1 MVIHSRTITFSVNR
15 KTAETFDAI
24 LNIPPKMMPDAIKS
38 NDGWW
43 SFTTLRGPAKL
54 KFNEN
59 RQLGILDYQF
69 VDNEAKWNVPMR
81 VISNGNDSAVIT
93 TIIKPDGISDQ
104 SFDERVIEIEKIME
118 SMKQIIERP

>member
-1 MVIHSRTITFSVNR
+1 MDIHSRTITFSVNR

-38 NDGWW
+38 DDGWW
-43 SFTTLRGPAKL
+43 SFTTIRGPAKL

-81 VISNGNDSAVIT
+81 VISNGNDSSVIT

-104 SFDERVIEIEKIME
+104 SFDERMIEIEKIME
-118 SMKQIIERP
+118 FMKQIIERP

>member
-1 MVIHSRTITFSVNR
+1 MNIHSRTITFSVNR

-24 LNIPPKMMPDAIKS
+24 LNIPLKMIPDAIKS

-54 KFNEN
+54 KIYEN

-104 SFDERVIEIEKIME
+104 SFDERMIEIEKIME

>member
-1 MVIHSRTITFSVNR
+1 MDIHSRTITFSVNR

-54 KFNEN
+54 KFYEN

-104 SFDERVIEIEKIME
+104 SFDERMIEIEKIME

>member
-1 MVIHSRTITFSVNR
+1 MGIHSRTITFSVNR

-24 LNIPPKMMPDAIKS
+24 LNIPPKMIPDAIKS
-38 NDGWW
+38 SDGWW
-43 SFTTLRGPAKL
+43 SFSTIRGPAKL

-93 TIIKPDGISDQ
+93 TIIKPEGISDQ
-104 SFDERVIEIEKIME
+104 SFDERMIEIEKIME
-118 SMKQIIERP
+118 SMKQIIEQH

>member
-1 MVIHSRTITFSVNR
+1 MDIHSRTITFSVNR

-69 VDNEAKWNVPMR
+69 IDSEAKWNVPMR
-81 VISNGNDSAVIT
+81 VISNGNDSSVIT
-93 TIIKPDGISDQ
+93 TIIKPDEISDQ
-104 SFDERVIEIEKIME
+104 SFDERMIEIEKIME
-118 SMKQIIERP
+118 SMKQIIEQP

>member
-1 MVIHSRTITFSVNR
+1 MDIHSRTITFSVNR

-81 VISNGNDSAVIT
+81 VISNGNDSSVIT

-104 SFDERVIEIEKIME
+104 SFDERMIEIEKIME

>member
-1 MVIHSRTITFSVNR
+1 MDIRSRTITFSVHR

-24 LNIPPKMMPDAIKS
+24 LNIPPKIIPDAIKS

-54 KFNEN
+54 KFNGN

-104 SFDERVIEIEKIME
+104 SFDERMIEIEKIME

>member
-1 MVIHSRTITFSVNR
+1 MDIHSRTITFSVNR

-104 SFDERVIEIEKIME
+104 SFDERMIEIEKIME
-118 SMKQIIERP
+118 YMKQIIEQP

>member
-1 MVIHSRTITFSVNR
+1 MDIHSRTIMFSVNR

-24 LNIPPKMMPDAIKS
+24 LNIPPKMIPDAIKS

-81 VISNGNDSAVIT
+81 VISNGNNSAVIT

-104 SFDERVIEIEKIME
+104 SFDERMMEIEKIME

>member
-1 MVIHSRTITFSVNR
+1 MNIHSRTITFSVNR

-24 LNIPPKMMPDAIKS
+24 LNIPPKMIPDAIKS

-54 KFNEN
+54 KFYEN

-104 SFDERVIEIEKIME
+104 SFDERMIEIEKIME
-118 SMKQIIERP
+118 SMKQIIELP

>member
-1 MVIHSRTITFSVNR
+1 MDIHSRTITFSVNR

-24 LNIPPKMMPDAIKS
+24 LNIPPKMIPDAIKS

-104 SFDERVIEIEKIME
+104 SFDERMIEIEKIME
-118 SMKQIIERP
+118 SMKQIIEKP

>member
-1 MVIHSRTITFSVNR
+1 MDIHSRTITFSVNR

-43 SFTTLRGPAKL
+43 SFTTIRGPAKL

-81 VISNGNDSAVIT
+81 VISNGNDSSVIT

-104 SFDERVIEIEKIME
+104 SFDERMIEIEKIME
-118 SMKQIIERP
+118 FMKQIIERP

>member
-1 MVIHSRTITFSVNR
+1 MDIHSRTITFSVNR

-104 SFDERVIEIEKIME
+104 SFDERMIEIEKIME
-118 SMKQIIERP
+118 SMKQIIERH

>member
-1 MVIHSRTITFSVNR
+1 MDIHSRTITFSVNR

-24 LNIPPKMMPDAIKS
+24 LNIPPKMMPDAIKN

-81 VISNGNDSAVIT
+81 VISNGNDSSVIT

-104 SFDERVIEIEKIME
+104 SFDERMIEIEKIME

>member
-1 MVIHSRTITFSVNR
+1 MNIHSRTITFSVNR

-24 LNIPPKMMPDAIKS
+24 LNIPPKMIPDAIKS

-54 KFNEN
+54 KFYEN

-81 VISNGNDSAVIT
+81 VISNGNDSTVIT

-104 SFDERVIEIEKIME
+104 SFDERMIEIEKIME
-118 SMKQIIERP
+118 SMKQIIELP

>member
-1 MVIHSRTITFSVNR
+1 MDIHSRTITFSVNR

-24 LNIPPKMMPDAIKS
+24 LNIPPKMIPDAIKS

-81 VISNGNDSAVIT
+81 VISNGNDSTVIT

-104 SFDERVIEIEKIME
+104 SFDERMIEIEKIME
-118 SMKQIIERP
+118 SMKQIIERH

>member
-1 MVIHSRTITFSVNR
+1 MDIHSRTIMFSVNR
-15 KTAETFDAI
+15 KTADTFDAI

-93 TIIKPDGISDQ
+93 TIIKPDGISNQ
-104 SFDERVIEIEKIME
+104 SFDERMIEIEKIME
-118 SMKQIIERP
+118 SMKQIIELP

>member
-1 MVIHSRTITFSVNR
+1 MDIHSRTITFSVNR

-69 VDNEAKWNVPMR
+69 IDNEAKWNVPMR
-81 VISNGNDSAVIT
+81 VISNGNDSSVIT

-104 SFDERVIEIEKIME
+104 SFDERMIEIEKIME
-118 SMKQIIERP
+118 SMKQIIEQP

>member
-1 MVIHSRTITFSVNR
+1 MDIHSRTITFSVNL

-24 LNIPPKMMPDAIKS
+24 LNIPPKMIPDAIKS

-69 VDNEAKWNVPMR
+69 VDSEAKWNVPMR

-104 SFDERVIEIEKIME
+104 SFDERMIEIEKIME
-118 SMKQIIERP
+118 SMKQIIEKA

>member
-1 MVIHSRTITFSVNR
+1 MDIHSRTITFSVNR

-24 LNIPPKMMPDAIKS
+24 LNIPPKMIPDAIKS

-104 SFDERVIEIEKIME
+104 SFDERMIEIEKIME
-118 SMKQIIERP
+118 SMKQIIELP

>member
-1 MVIHSRTITFSVNR
+1 MNIHSRTITFSVNR

-24 LNIPPKMMPDAIKS
+24 LNIPPKMIPDAIKS

-54 KFNEN
+54 KFYEN

-104 SFDERVIEIEKIME
+104 SFDERMIEIEKIME

>member
-1 MVIHSRTITFSVNR
+1 MDIHSRTITFSVNR

-69 VDNEAKWNVPMR
+69 IDNEAKWNVPMR
-81 VISNGNDSAVIT
+81 VISNGNDSSVIT

-104 SFDERVIEIEKIME
+104 SFDERMIEIEKIME
-118 SMKQIIERP
+118 SMKQIIERS

>member
-1 MVIHSRTITFSVNR
+1 MDIHSRTITFSVNR

-24 LNIPPKMMPDAIKS
+24 LNIPPKMIPDAIKS

-59 RQLGILDYQF
+59 RQLGILDYQY

-81 VISNGNDSAVIT
+81 VISNGNNSAVIT

-104 SFDERVIEIEKIME
+104 SFDERMIEIEKIME
-118 SMKQIIERP
+118 SMKQIIELP

>member
-1 MVIHSRTITFSVNR
+1 MDIHSRTITFSVNR

-81 VISNGNDSAVIT
+81 VISNGNDSSVIT
-93 TIIKPDGISDQ
+93 TIIKPDEISDQ
-104 SFDERVIEIEKIME
+104 SFDERMIEIEKIME

>member
-1 MVIHSRTITFSVNR
+1 MDIHSRTITFSVNR

-38 NDGWW
+38 DDGWW
-43 SFTTLRGPAKL
+43 SFTTIRGPAKL

-93 TIIKPDGISDQ
+93 TIIKPNGISDQ
-104 SFDERVIEIEKIME
+104 SFDERMIEIEKIME
-118 SMKQIIERP
+118 SMKQIIERH

>member
-1 MVIHSRTITFSVNR
+1 MDIHSRTITFSVNR

-81 VISNGNDSAVIT
+81 VISNGNDSSVIT

-104 SFDERVIEIEKIME
+104 SFDERMIEIEKIME
-118 SMKQIIERP
+118 SMKQIIERH

>member
-1 MVIHSRTITFSVNR
+1 MDIHSRTITFSVNR

-24 LNIPPKMMPDAIKS
+24 LNIPPKMIPDAIKS

-69 VDNEAKWNVPMR
+69 IDSEAKWNVPMR
-81 VISNGNDSAVIT
+81 VISNGNDSSVIT
-93 TIIKPDGISDQ
+93 TIIKPDEISDQ
-104 SFDERVIEIEKIME
+104 SFDERMIEIEKIME
-118 SMKQIIERP
+118 SMKQIIEQP

>member
-1 MVIHSRTITFSVNR
+1 MDIRSRTITFSVNR

-24 LNIPPKMMPDAIKS
+24 LNIPPKMIPDAIKS

-54 KFNEN
+54 KFHEN

-81 VISNGNDSAVIT
+81 VISNGNDSEVIT

>member
-1 MVIHSRTITFSVNR
+1 MDIHSRTITFSVNR

-24 LNIPPKMMPDAIKS
+24 LNIPPKMIPDAIKS

-43 SFTTLRGPAKL
+43 SFTTLLGPAKL

-104 SFDERVIEIEKIME
+104 SFDERMIEIEKIME

>member
-1 MVIHSRTITFSVNR
+1 MDIHSRTITFSVNR

-24 LNIPPKMMPDAIKS
+24 LNIPPKMIPDAIKS

-54 KFNEN
+54 KFYEN

-81 VISNGNDSAVIT
+81 VISNGNDSTVIT

-104 SFDERVIEIEKIME
+104 SFDERMIEIEKIME
-118 SMKQIIERP
+118 SMKQIIELP

>member
-1 MVIHSRTITFSVNR
+1 MDIHSRTITFSVNL

-24 LNIPPKMMPDAIKS
+24 LNIPAKMIPDAIKS

-69 VDNEAKWNVPMR
+69 VDSEAKWNVPMR
-81 VISNGNDSAVIT
+81 VISNGNNSAVIT

-104 SFDERVIEIEKIME
+104 SFDERMIEIEKIME
-118 SMKQIIERP
+118 SMKQIIEKA